1 MQKFLA
7 YVKQPY
13 AEKGFI
19 RATLDMCL
27 RVLTALVWGYLM
39 FILWNLLFDALV
51 VFILFYYVLRGYVVG
66 VHFAF
71 CARLLRRRINRYVIF
86 VLPACNV
93 QTLHVFF
100 RI

>member
-51 VFILFYYVLRGYVVG
+51 RNYNPAMKLWWCSYCFIMFFGATWLAYILLFVRDYYGEE
-66 VHFAF
+66 
-71 CARLLRRRINRYVIF
+71 
-86 VLPACNV
+86 
-93 QTLHVFF
+93 
-100 RI
+100 